1 MADKKH
7 RILYVD
13 DDQDFLDA
21 MRVMLEAAGYE
32 MTEASSAEDG
42 LRLFKRDRPDLVIV
56 DLMMEEVDSGNSLV
70 KELRL
75 VGGDIPILMVSSVG
89 DNLSMTADYA
99 ELGLDGLF
107 QKPVDAR
114 TLTTLLEAKLGA
126 KK

>member
-56 DLMMEEVDSGNSLV
+56 DRMMEEVDSGNSLV